1 MNGAIDQLVTFRVE
15 ERDVVEA
22 MQATLWRRMFRGP
35 GAVMLGIVI
44 LAWLVLATL
53 TLHLGQSLRD
63 VFLFAAAV
71 PLLLALL
78 QYGFVPVLARRHFR
92 QSKALQAPVRFRVEG
107 GVIHLEG
114 ERGNFAM
121 PMDELWRWG
130 ETRRLVMLFHSEML
144 YNIVPKQVL
153 GESGTQALIAA
164 LEAAGVKEA

>member
-1 MNGAIDQLVTFRVE
+1 MDGAIDQPVSFRVS

-44 LAWLVLATL
+44 AAWLVLAVL

-63 VFLFAAAV
+63 VVMFAAAI

-92 QSKALQAPVRFRVEG
+92 QSKALQTPLRFWLEG
-107 GVIHLEG
+107 EVIHLEG
-114 ERGNFAM
+114 ERGQSAM

-130 ETRRLVMLFHSEML
+130 ETKRLVMLFHSEML
-144 YNIVPKQVL
+144 YNIVPKEVL
-153 GESGTQALIAA
+153 GESGTRALIAA
-164 LEAAGVKEA
+164 LQAAGVKEA